1 MLFVQHFSVIWF
13 CILHFLPGST
23 LLVKIRSIGAGW
35 GCFDFWFLVFFCL
48 GYFWWMF
55 MWVWV
60 CVYTVESKLENSSIY
75 PPPSPVEIKQIFT
88 FVTFN
93 FFLMHKINEKWINLE
108 FQIWRDFILEGL
120 VFICLVNTS
129 LTHFSGS
136 KMSWDI
142 FTGFLL
148 V

>member
-1 MLFVQHFSVIWF
+1 MLFVQHFLVIWF
-13 CILHFLPGST
+13 CVLHFFPGST

-60 CVYTVESKLENSSIY
+60 CVYTVESKLEKLYLSSSFPQY
-75 PPPSPVEIKQIFT
+75 KQIFR
-88 FVTFN
+88 FVTSD
-93 FFLMHKINEKWINLE
+93 FFLMHKINEKWINLG
-108 FQIWRDFILEGL
+108 FQIWRDFVLESL
-120 VFICLVNTS
+120 VFICLVNTFFI
-129 LTHFSGS
+129 HFSGF
-136 KMSWDI
+136 KLSWAI
-142 FTGFLL
+142 FTSFLL